1 MKRFFFLLFLVTF
14 FFLYR
19 SNARLIPL
27 NTPIPTTS
35 VVEIAPTPK
44 IYKPIETYLQPKVK
58 PASSYTILFV
68 GDSMTAALGDSFELL
83 RGYLSGYYPGKEFGL
98 FNYGFGS
105 TNILSVEERFDNE
118 SLYLG
123 KTIPPI
129 FGRYSDVIVIE
140 SFAYNPLSGLG
151 LEQGIITQNE
161 TLDRL
166 VARIVEAKPET
177 LIVFL
182 ATIAPSKPNFGKGVT
197 DYSVEERIQQASER
211 ITYLENHINYAQ
223 KHNIP
228 IINVY
233 EKSLDK
239 NGNAL
244 LKYISPESYI
254 HPSPEGVRFISKTIA
269 DFFHQNNILPK

>member
-1 MKRFFFLLFLVTF
+1 MLFLVTF
-14 FFLYR
+14 FFLYK
-19 SNARLIPL
+19 ADAHLVPL
-27 NTPIPTTS
+27 DTPTTPDLVNVS
-35 VVEIAPTPK
+35 VEPTPK
-44 IYKPIETYLQPKVK
+44 VYQAIETYNRPSIK
-58 PASSYTILFV
+58 PAGSYTLLFV
-68 GDSMTAALGDSFELL
+68 GDSMTAALGENFDHL
-83 RGYLSGYYPGKEFGL
+83 RNYLHNYFPGKEFGL

-105 TNILSVEERFDNE
+105 TNILSVEDRFDQE
-118 SLYLG
+118 SIYLDR
-123 KTIPPI
+123 KIPPI
-129 FGRYSDVIVIE
+129 FGRYFDIIIIE

-151 LEQGIITQNE
+151 LEEGLITQRE

-166 VARIVEAKPET
+166 VARIVEAKPES

-182 ATIAPSKPNFGKGVT
+182 ATIAPSKSNFGKGVT
-197 DYSVEERIQQASER
+197 NFTTEQRIQQATER
-211 ITYLENHINYAQ
+211 IAYLENHINYAS

-254 HPSPEGVRFISKTIA
+254 HPSPEGVKLISKTIA
-269 DFFHQNNILPK
+269 DFLHQNNILPK